1 MRPAG
6 FWIRFLASFLD
17 GILLSVF
24 FMILRLL
31 GMESVSGW
39 GDDILPHAVYAFA
52 LPLLWNGYTVGKRI
66 VGIRIVRMDGRDPG
80 AMNMLVR
87 VLIADLAYAALWG
100 IPLIISAF
108 MVGLRSDKRSIHDLL
123 AGTQV
128 VHGDHYGGG
137 YGGASRYK

>member
-6 FWIRFLASFLD
+6 FWIRFLASLLD
-17 GILLSVF
+17 GIIISVF
-24 FMILRLL
+24 FLILRLL
-31 GMESVSGW
+31 GIDIGGW
-39 GDDILPHAVYAFA
+39 GDDIFPHAIYAFA

-80 AMNMLVR
+80 ALNMLVR
-87 VLIADLAYAALWG
+87 VLIADLGYALTWG

-128 VHGDHYGGG
+128 VRRDD
-137 YGGASRYK
+137 